1 MESFWNDFS
10 KVSIFYNWDAE
21 RHKKGVPKIFTHAYC
36 LQFFININNPVTKEK
51 KIKRGKK
58 GKKFK
63 RQNGEV
69 NWGTLL

>member
-1 MESFWNDFS
+1 MIFQKFQFFIIEMQKDTK
-10 KVSIFYNWDAE
+10 KVF
-21 RHKKGVPKIFTHAYC
+21 HKYSHMQYC

-69 NWGTLL
+69 N